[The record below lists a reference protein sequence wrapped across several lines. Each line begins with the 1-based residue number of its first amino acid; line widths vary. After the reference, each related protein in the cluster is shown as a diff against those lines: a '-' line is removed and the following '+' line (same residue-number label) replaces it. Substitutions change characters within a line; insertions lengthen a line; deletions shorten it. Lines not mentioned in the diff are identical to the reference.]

1 MSLKVE
7 LIKGLEKIDNI
18 IYNSDLIDNSNRDI
32 FIKLKNDI
40 ENFKIYLPLIGNFNA
55 GKSSILNLLLEK
67 DELLPTN
74 IVPET
79 AIATEIIYDKTERV
93 EAFNF
98 ESDSIVKTFSSLDIL
113 KDEKIKDYG
122 YIKVYKNSS
131 FLSENRDVILVD
143 MPGLDSNIKRHNSQI
158 LNYLQKDAVS
168 FIAVVDIDDGTI
180 KGSTLRFIDEL
191 NRYKL
196 DFFVLINKV
205 DKKTPSEIEKI
216 KQNIYNE
223 LLKYSENPFVGAIST
238 FDNDVR
244 DFKNIF
250 SKINREK
257 YIKVIFIESIIF
269 NIDKII
275 QDLEVRKSAIQIDT
289 EEIDKKIKNLIDGIY
304 EFEKSLR
311 REKRLIENKFSINV
325 LNSILRDIEDALL
338 KNIDR
343 LITSLNT
350 SDEIFQITLNEIIRP
365 VLIQA
370 FDKNIEKEFTLTID
384 NLKNSRDDIFV
395 NIPNILDKSQS
406 VINVATDI
414 FKHTPILLKIPL
426 LVNIFKFLVTKVN
439 PVVTALS
446 AIVALVSGFF
456 EKSKEEQEREAYENM
471 KRHIKESVIQE
482 IIYKIRPNV
491 IDVLEEVKEGFFK
504 EIESSINQQKKE
516 LVASL
521 NKAKEE
527 KERYKSNIKA
537 KINSFDNT
545 IDILV
550 KEKEKIFG
558 LK

>member
-471 KRHIKESVIQE
+471 KRHIKESVIPE